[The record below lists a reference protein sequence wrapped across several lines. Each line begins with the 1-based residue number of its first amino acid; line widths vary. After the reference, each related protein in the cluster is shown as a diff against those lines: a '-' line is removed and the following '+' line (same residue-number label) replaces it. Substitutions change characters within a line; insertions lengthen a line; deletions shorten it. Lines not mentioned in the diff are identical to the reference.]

1 MKFRILRLRAR
12 IHCRINIPFQISNE
26 RAEHSFSKPK
36 STDESQPIEVTI
48 ATQEIST
55 AATAVAGIGIDKRV
69 EDSQCCAIA
78 HLCACR

>member
-26 RAEHSFSKPK
+26 RAEHSSSKPK
-36 STDESQPIEVTI
+36 STEESQPIEVTI

-55 AATAVAGIGIDKRV
+55 AATAVAGIGVDKRV